1 MYRIA
6 TEPDCS
12 VNDNAFLVWRRSFT
26 DTVPDT
32 LWCRA
37 PCRAAPQARVGLTVV
52 SPTPGRLE
60 GRASRPSAPAI
71 NRNDRSELEPT
82 AYYPDITKARSE
94 VGFAQLPETAYPSEI
109 QAGQKGNHDNDQEEH
124 IGGGRGMSVADE

>member
-1 MYRIA
+1 MA
-6 TEPDCS
+6 TRPTNS
-12 VNDNAFLVWRRSFT
+12 FLVS
-26 DTVPDT
+26 D
-32 LWCRA
+32 
-37 PCRAAPQARVGLTVV
+37 TVV

-60 GRASRPSAPAI
+60 GRSNRPSAPAI

>member
-1 MYRIA
+1 MPGTSYGPMVA
-6 TEPDCS
+6 GEGPVASGPVTPG
-12 VNDNAFLVWRRSFT
+12 
-26 DTVPDT
+26 TVEE
-32 LWCRA
+32 
-37 PCRAAPQARVGLTVV
+37 TVV